1 MFRHNPDGY
10 RQALI
15 NLDEGLHESQFAEW
29 PNMCAI
35 MEKVV
40 VFLKNISEREE
51 YFRVFINVEH
61 L

>member
-35 MEKVV
+35 MEKVIG
-40 VFLKNISEREE
+40 F
-51 YFRVFINVEH
+51 
-61 L
+61 